1 MCTFPAA
8 SPATIVLLS
17 DDTAQAVE
25 LASAMNDASSCPL
38 CMSHTRSVLSRDVET
53 ARRPSGVMA
62 TPFTQSLWP
71 LSKRTVWPLSRFHT
85 RSVLSRDAETAR
97 RNGDPIHPISVAF
110 ERTHGLAALQLPHP
124 QRVVRGRRDRTLTI
138 RRDSN
143 PVYRITVAFERTD
156 GLAALQVPHPQ
167 RVVPGVNLEIDCE

>member
-38 CMSHTRSVLSRDVET
+38 CMSHTRSVLSRD
-53 ARRPSGVMA
+53 
-62 TPFTQSLWP
+62 
-71 LSKRTVWPLSRFHT
+71 
-85 RSVLSRDAETAR
+85 AETAR

-110 ERTHGLAALQLPHP
+110 ERTDSLAALQVPHP
-124 QRVVRGRRDRTLTI
+124 QRLVRGRRDRTLTI

>member
-38 CMSHTRSVLSRDVET
+38 CMSHTRSVLSRD
-53 ARRPSGVMA
+53 
-62 TPFTQSLWP
+62 
-71 LSKRTVWPLSRFHT
+71 
-85 RSVLSRDAETAR
+85 AETAR

-124 QRVVRGRRDRTLTI
+124 QRVVPGCRDRTASIRRDSDPIHPISVAFERTDSLAALQVPHPQRLVRGRRDRTLTI